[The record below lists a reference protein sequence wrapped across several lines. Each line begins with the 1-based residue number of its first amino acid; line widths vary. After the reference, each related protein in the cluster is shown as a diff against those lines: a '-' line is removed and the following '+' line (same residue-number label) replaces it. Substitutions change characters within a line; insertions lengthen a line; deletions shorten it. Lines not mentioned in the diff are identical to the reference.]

1 MDTNSISPPK
11 LAQSEQPRCEQTEG
25 HTDTLLAQRD
35 ALVHVLVGMNHV
47 EEDSGYCI
55 CPRKDGGAS
64 PSEHATSCAE
74 ARAALALV
82 REAPDA

>member
-35 ALVHVLVGMNHV
+35 ALREALEAVLGGGLAGGTLGERHIRVSEKVH
-47 EEDSGYCI
+47 EQAC
-55 CPRKDGGAS
+55 
-64 PSEHATSCAE
+64 
-74 ARAALALV
+74 AALALV
-82 REAPDA
+82 QEAPDA